1 MLLVTLALG
10 LSATLAPIQDSPAA
24 RFPSASPIGE
34 GISPDSLAKL
44 DELIQGFVDADEIV
58 GGELLVIKNGRS
70 VLHNA
75 YGWRNR
81 EEQVA
86 METGSVFCV
95 RSMTKPLIGSAI
107 LMLLDEK
114 QLKLDDPVAQ
124 YLPAFD
130 VESTRTITIE
140 QLLNHNSGLPMSLI
154 MGKKLLDL
162 DGIQAV
168 AQLGAGYELEFDP
181 GSAFQYSDQGT
192 DTLTALL
199 EVVSGMTAAEFIQT
213 RILDP
218 LGMQDTATVMHMDS
232 PLRERGCSKYM
243 GTRKAWTRF
252 WSPQDEPLFPF
263 FLGSQGLYSTLED
276 YARFMDMWLRKG
288 KFGKLGK
295 QRLIGARYMRKA
307 LKPGPHAINAPSGFP
322 EVHTEYGFL
331 TQLWM
336 GPGKR
341 DKDEV
346 IAYGHTG
353 SDGTHAWIFPGQ
365 KAMVLYFTQSRGTNT
380 GLQVEEIL
388 GELLLGV
395 PFDANQAAPPFEE
408 YLGYYWEGEGDL
420 YRGIV
425 RDGDDLALEILATAI
440 VPLTYLGEDRWKLRP
455 QPKYIIEFDRDESG
469 AVTGYHIGDHQ
480 EFRVPPPAGLPS
492 AAELTAR
499 AAAVH
504 GMDLLETLGP
514 LRMSGEI
521 KIPKVGVEGTFDT
534 HLAWPNLF
542 RTDNLVAGEFEHLAY
557 DGEHMRLHS
566 KAEPKSILE
575 GDRAQH
581 MLFASPFVRFGDWSA
596 SNPEVVLIQQLVRGG
611 KNVYVLRSG
620 DANAPRQTL
629 YLDAESGRVVRED
642 GMAQMGAAG
651 RVGQRLSFG
660 DYREISGMLLPYRTE
675 IELANKMIGTVT
687 STITDISLGVTIPD
701 GLFTLED

>member
-1 MLLVTLALG
+1 MLLTTLALG
-10 LSATLAPIQDSPAA
+10 LSATLAPIQDSPPA
-24 RFPSASPIGE
+24 RFPAASAIGE

-44 DELIQGFVDADEIV
+44 DELIQGFVDDDEIV
-58 GGELLVIKNGRS
+58 GAELLVIKNGRS
-70 VLHNA
+70 VMHNA

-81 EEQVA
+81 EEQLP

-107 LMLLDEK
+107 LMLVDEK

-154 MGKKLLDL
+154 MGKNLQELE
-162 DGIQAV
+162 GIQAV
-168 AQLGAGYELEFDP
+168 ADLGAGYALDFEP

-199 EVVSGMTAAEFIQT
+199 EVVSEMTAAEFVQT

-218 LGMQDTATVMHMDS
+218 LGMQDSATVMLTDN
-232 PLRERGCSKYM
+232 PLRERGCCKYA

-252 WSPQDEPLFPF
+252 WTPEDEPLFPF

-276 YARFMDMWLRKG
+276 YARFADFWLHK
-288 KFGKLGK
+288 GKLGK
-295 QRLIGARYMRKA
+295 QRLLGSRYIRKA
-307 LKPGPHAINAPSGFP
+307 LTPGPHALGAPSGFP
-322 EVHTEYGFL
+322 KVHSEYGFL

-346 IAYGHTG
+346 VAFGHTG
-353 SDGTHAWIFPGQ
+353 SDGTHAWVFPKQ

-380 GLQVEEIL
+380 GLQVEEVL

-395 PFDANQAAPPFEE
+395 PFDANQAAPPFEQ

-420 YRGIV
+420 YRAIV
-425 RDGDDLALEILATAI
+425 QDGDDLALEILATAV

-455 QPKYIIEFDRDESG
+455 NPKFIIEFDRDDSG

-480 EFRVPPPAGLPS
+480 EFRVPPPSDLPS

-499 AAAVH
+499 AASVH
-504 GMDLLETLGP
+504 RMDLLETLGP
-514 LRMSGEI
+514 LRMSGEV
-521 KIPKVGVEGTFDT
+521 KIPKVGIEGTWST

-542 RTDNLVAGEFEHLAY
+542 RTDTLAGAEFEHLAY
-557 DGEHMRLHS
+557 DGQDLRYYS

-575 GDRAQH
+575 GPRAQL
-581 MLFASPFVRFGDWSA
+581 MLHDSPFVRLGNWSSA
-596 SNPEVVLIQQLVRGG
+596 NPDAAVIQKLVRDG
-611 KNVYVLRSG
+611 KTVYVLRAG
-620 DANAPRQTL
+620 DASAPRSTL
-629 YLDAESGRVVRED
+629 YLDEETGRVMRED
-642 GMAQMGAAG
+642 GYTQSGPAGRMAQ
-651 RVGQRLSFG
+651 RRSFG
-660 DYREISGMLLPYRTE
+660 DYREISGMLLPHRTE
-675 IELANKMIGTVT
+675 IQLANTMIGTITTTV
-687 STITDISLGVTIPD
+687 TDIGLGVDVTD
-701 GLFTLED
+701 SMFKLED